1 MKRNLMRRAHE
12 IARTMEGDYRARM
25 SLALRQAWE
34 EEKGMKEVKLYG
46 SEKQVKW
53 AKDIRG
59 NLQLAKEIFDG
70 TTFDEEQTTAD
81 PSSRRFDK
89 ELDCM
94 VWDRVEKWTY
104 RSKVE
109 EGYKNV
115 MVETEASNLINTFG
129 RMKKDN
135 LEEARKRINE
145 DSSYEKEFVIS
156 FYNQLLN
163 GEYIA

>member
-1 MKRNLMRRAHE
+1 MREIMKRAHE
-12 IARTMEGDYRARM
+12 IARNLEGDYRARM
-25 SLALRQAWE
+25 SLALRIAWE

-53 AKDIRG
+53 AKDIRE

-89 ELDCM
+89 ELDRM

-104 RSKVE
+104 RSKIE
-109 EGYKNV
+109 EGFKNV
-115 MVETEASNLINTFG
+115 MTEIEASKLINTFG

-135 LEEARKRINE
+135 LEEARKRISE
-145 DSSYEKEFVIS
+145 DSSYEKGFIIS
-156 FYNQLLN
+156 FYNQLLD
-163 GEYIA
+163 GGYIA